1 MSLRHIWAGSQQT
14 GGVDCQTSPA
24 AASHGQAPGPNL
36 SPHKVKESGGLFGA
50 GCRVKAS
57 LYLSLMNVIS
67 VMSPQLGTH
76 VREGDDD
83 QGGGRER

>member
-1 MSLRHIWAGSQQT
+1 MSLRHIWAGSEET

-24 AASHGQAPGPNL
+24 AASHGQAPGPDL
-36 SPHKVKESGGLFGA
+36 SPHKARLSGGRCG
-50 GCRVKAS
+50 VKAS